1 MRFQGKFRTSA
12 AAAALLMAAA
22 AAQPVLAQ
30 PVTAAT
36 VQVGANVEDQSGA
49 AVGTIAR
56 IVGENVAIKTDKHE
70 VLVPAASLAKLENG
84 YLVGATREQLNASA
98 EAALAAAEAL
108 IVVGATVNGSQGVA
122 IGTITALDPQFAT
135 VTLASGEEIKL
146 PRASLGAT
154 PTGPVIGMTLAELQ
168 AQLAGSTP
176 TPAPTPTE

>member
-12 AAAALLMAAA
+12 AALALLMVAG

-70 VLVPAASLAKLENG
+70 VLVPAASLAKLETG

-98 EAALAAAEAL
+98 EQALAAAEAL
-108 IVVGATVNGSQGVA
+108 VTVGATVNDSQGA
-122 IGTITALDPQFAT
+122 ALGTIAALDTEFAT
-135 VTLASGEEIKL
+135 ITLMNAEEIKI
-146 PRASLGAT
+146 PRASLAAT
-154 PTGPVIGMTLAELQ
+154 ATGPVIGMTVADLQ
-168 AQLAGSTP
+168 AQLA
-176 TPAPTPTE
+176 AATE